1 MSFYLIA
8 NALGNMLPPS
18 HTGVWLLVRV
28 YIRLRSEVQYIKL
41 STHSLNVFNRLWRA
55 VH

>member
-1 MSFYLIA
+1 MKFKGMSFYLIA
-8 NALGNMLPPS
+8 NALGNTLPPS

-28 YIRLRSEVQYIKL
+28 YMVAVRG
-41 STHSLNVFNRLWRA
+41 A